1 MKIIDIIIRAIF
13 SLLPERKEVY
23 VFNIKPVSD
32 ILPFLWLAK
41 VGFSGDAVIRAAEV
55 ERSILEKTGISVKVV
70 PFIKVKVFSWRLIE
84 KTTHGLLAF
93 YRTDKF
99 KPASGWSEIFRVINV
114 LCAAGVMALLA
125 LLGVEKYQVPGL
137 LVLVMP
143 WPFDCA
149 AIVLFFTL
157 LEFAMII
164 GSFACVGWVLLT
176 YI

>member
-1 MKIIDIIIRAIF
+1 MKIIDIIIKAIF

-23 VFNIKPVSD
+23 VFNIVPVSD
-32 ILPFLWLAK
+32 FLPFLWLAK

-84 KTTHGLLAF
+84 KTTHGILAF

-114 LCAAGVMALLA
+114 LSAAAVMVLLA
-125 LLGVEKYQVPGL
+125 FLGVEKYQVPGL
-137 LVLVMP
+137 VVAVIP
-143 WPFDCA
+143 WPLDCA
-149 AIVLFFTL
+149 AIVLFFAI
-157 LEFAMII
+157 LELAMII
-164 GSFACVGWVLLT
+164 GAIMGAGWILLT